1 MRFNEQMFLKSD
13 LILIR
18 IVLIY
23 FEFYLRGKTSK
34 IVPKVVHAFFF
45 FFLVQRLSSMLHI
58 FIQQP
63 YTISEKLG

>member
-1 MRFNEQMFLKSD
+1 MFLKSD

-18 IVLIY
+18 IVLIH

-34 IVPKVVHAFFF
+34 IVPKVVHAF
-45 FFLVQRLSSMLHI
+45 LVQRLSSMLHI

-63 YTISEKLG
+63 YTTSEKLG